1 MERMRSFFERIKN
14 YSNRNKI
21 DQKAQSDLS
30 PYLHFGQISAQR
42 VIMEAISLKKNRS
55 ALAEAVD
62 EFVEG
67 FRLFILIFFDVFHDS
82 DTAKTE
88 IFVRRE
94 LADNFCFYNPKYDS
108 IDGAADWAKET
119 LKLHEKDKRQ
129 YVYSLEQFERVKH
142 KKNKR

>member
-1 MERMRSFFERIKN
+1 LDRSVEPVGGFPPGTENGMERMRSFFERIKN

-67 FRLFILIFFDVFHDS
+67 FRLFILIFFLCVS
-82 DTAKTE
+82 
-88 IFVRRE
+88 
-94 LADNFCFYNPKYDS
+94 
-108 IDGAADWAKET
+108 
-119 LKLHEKDKRQ
+119 
-129 YVYSLEQFERVKH
+129 
-142 KKNKR
+142 